1 MTDAKPKHAN
11 FPERDFKVQIG
22 ANINATTTK
31 TLTRL
36 TIGGWEMSFIQ
47 QENGALTAN
56 AARSALN
63 AIGRPLGVPIAT
75 EESKEFV
82 GVYDLKG
89 PEQRIQLWITTPF
102 ELKQS
107 AHVIWCKI
115 TETAGE
121 GKVGVAFKLAT
132 AYTVDDINN
141 LIKATQRNMV
151 KLAEGEVYVLKGNP
165 PPRFTKK
172 APAEAAPAATKA
184 AAPAEAAP
192 AEAEAAA
199 AAGESAREEG

>member
-11 FPERDFKVQIG
+11 FPERDFKVLIG

-36 TIGGWEMSFIQ
+36 SIGGWEMSFIQ
-47 QENGALTAN
+47 QENGAITAN
-56 AARSALN
+56 AAKSALN
-63 AIGRPLGVPIAT
+63 AIGRPLGVALAT

-82 GVYDLKG
+82 GVFDLKC
-89 PEQRIQLWITTPF
+89 PDQRIQLWITTPF

-141 LIKATQRNMV
+141 LIKAAQRNMV
-151 KLAEGEVYVLKGNP
+151 KLPEGETYVLKGNP
-165 PPRFTKK
+165 PPRFVKK
-172 APAEAAPAATKA
+172 AKA
-184 AAPAEAAP
+184 DAPAEAAP
-192 AEAEAAA
+192 AEAAAA
-199 AAGESAREEG
+199 ASEAAPNAEG